1 MHHRCGHGRA
11 KFIVFIV
18 AGIAIG
24 GVVTMLLWNWLAPA
38 LFGWKTITFLQA
50 LGILLLTRLRFGGLH
65 GRRGCAG
72 HWHRNPESM
81 TPEER
86 EQLRDRLHHCGFGRR
101 LAKCGDEESAEKTEQ
116 D

>member
-1 MHHRCGHGRA
+1 MHHKCRHGWP

-50 LGILLLTRLRFGGLH
+50 LGLLLLTRLLFGGLR
-65 GRRGCAG
+65 GRHGCAG
-72 HWHRNPESM
+72 HWHRNLEAM

-101 LAKCGDEESAEKTEQ
+101 WAKCDDEDSTEKTKQ
-116 D
+116 G